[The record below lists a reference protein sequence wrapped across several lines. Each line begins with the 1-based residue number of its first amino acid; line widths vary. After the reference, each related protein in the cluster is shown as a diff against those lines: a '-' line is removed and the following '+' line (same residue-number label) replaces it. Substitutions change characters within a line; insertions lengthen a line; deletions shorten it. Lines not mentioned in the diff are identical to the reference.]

1 MALLIRRMA
10 LDFGVFLPTMR
21 APMHSNYL
29 NSLVLFD
36 AALPQGSILSN
47 RPDVPAC
54 ASDDERIEVS

>member
-29 NSLVLFD
+29 KSLVRFG

-47 RPDVPAC
+47 RLGVPAC
-54 ASDDERIEVS
+54 ALDDEWFEVS